1 MAAIPQ
7 KKQQTTFSL
16 VQVLPVL
23 QVLLVLPVLPV
34 LPLVPLVPVLPV
46 LPVLPF
52 PELVLQLAL
61 LSLELVPALAVLL
74 MGHSLPT

>member
-23 QVLLVLPVLPV
+23 PVLLVLPVLPV
-34 LPLVPLVPVLPV
+34 LPLVPLVPV